1 MEEALKRIRFEEE
14 EDEDRMSEL
23 PDSLLVEILSRLPST
38 KDAIRTTTLS
48 KRWQHLWTAVTNLNF
63 RHPDGLFTSPDFFS
77 FVDKTLTQR
86 PQSKLNKLTLVT
98 RYGNW
103 RKSRVHN
110 WIRYAVNCNVED
122 LHLMLWEPW
131 EPEPRTGFPLDD
143 FVFIGSCFTHLTLA
157 GCAFNPTG
165 AISWKNLRSLRI
177 IYGNLDEDLIENI
190 LSGSP
195 VLETLVLNGCYGYRR
210 LNITSKSVKNLVFSS
225 YLAADLINDPLD
237 VIEINAPNILSLK
250 IEGELMLWKILL
262 LNVSSLVEAD
272 LDYRKPFGHF
282 ETTREEADEEMLK
295 EFILNLRHVKDLKIR
310 NSCSKVLDCLKAKG
324 FISPSNLKV
333 LDNGPAGNELQQQV
347 DAATSSGEEDGKSN
361 A

>member
-250 IEGELMLWKILL
+250 IE
-262 LNVSSLVEAD
+262 
-272 LDYRKPFGHF
+272 DYRKPFGHF